1 MKRASAAESMPPESA
16 SAALPSLQASCVAR
30 RNSFSSVSL
39 SRTGRRFSSGGREKR
54 RAGSQS
60 AKAYSPSWMVR

>member
-1 MKRASAAESMPPESA
+1 MTVDREYCMS
-16 SAALPSLQASCVAR
+16 
-30 RNSFSSVSL
+30 SFLTYRIIADMERCFAPGVEP
-39 SRTGRRFSSGGREKR
+39 RRFPFPEKR